1 MKKYYIEHACGN
13 FSAPLE
19 YGEKPKEDMLDDL
32 RSDCLEY
39 MTIAEFSSRDEA
51 EETFKKYHNNI
62 TITNNNTTT
71 IIYYHI
77 YNLTIQT

>member
-19 YGEKPKEDMLDDL
+19 YGKKPKEDILDDL

-39 MTIAEFSSRDEA
+39 MKIAEFTSQDEA
-51 EETFKKYHNNI
+51 EEALKKYHSDI
-62 TITNNNTTT
+62 TITINGATAL
-71 IIYYHI
+71 ICYHI
-77 YNLTIQT
+77 YELSDK

>member
-19 YGEKPKEDMLDDL
+19 YSKKPKEDILNDL

-39 MTIAEFSSRDEA
+39 MTIAEFASQDEA
-51 EETFKKYHNNI
+51 EKAYKKYHSDI
-62 TITNNNTTT
+62 TIINSDATAMIN
-71 IIYYHI
+71 YDI
-77 YNLTIQT
+77 YNLTDK